1 MNAEHY
7 IDLCI
12 AAVPTAHR
20 EAYRRHAADIAAVV
34 KQHGVLQVV
43 ECWGDDVPAGQRTSL
58 PLAVQCRP
66 DETVVCSWFV
76 WPDKA
81 TREAGWQAIKA
92 DPRTPRNMP
101 FDGQRAIFGGFASLA
116 LD

>member
-1 MNAEHY
+1 MPSERY

-12 AAVPTAHR
+12 AAVPTANR
-20 EAYRRHAADIAAVV
+20 EACRQHAAEVAAEVE
-34 KQHGVLQVV
+34 QHGVLQVV
-43 ECWGDDVPAGQRTSL
+43 ECWGEDVPSSQRTLL
-58 PLAVQCRP
+58 PLAVQCQP

-92 DPRTPRNMP
+92 DPRTPWNFP
-101 FDGQRAIFGGFASLA
+101 FDGQRAIVGGFML